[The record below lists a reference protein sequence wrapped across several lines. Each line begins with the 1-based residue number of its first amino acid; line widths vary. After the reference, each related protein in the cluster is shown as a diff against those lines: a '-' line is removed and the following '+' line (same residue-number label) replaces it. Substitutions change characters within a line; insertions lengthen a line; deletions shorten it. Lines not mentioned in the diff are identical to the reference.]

1 MADDQHIGVHRV
13 QRHRGVD
20 QGLAFDHRAR
30 RHRHVDD
37 VAAEPLAGDLERG
50 ASACRTLEEAVDDRA
65 AAQQAALL
73 LGLPVELDIAVGQIE
88 DVIDVVRRQPLNPNR
103 KPVPELGLGGA
114 SVHEP
119 STIGRVSPTRSNE
132 NQSVLT

>member
-1 MADDQHIGVHRV
+1 MMVRP
-13 QRHRGVD
+13 RK
-20 QGLAFDHRAR
+20 
-30 RHRHVDD
+30 
-37 VAAEPLAGDLERG
+37 
-50 ASACRTLEEAVDDRA
+50 
-65 AAQQAALL
+65 AALL
-73 LGLPVELDIAVGQIE
+73 LGLPIELDIPAGGVE